1 MDQHLRTLNKSSLL
15 GFSHEGLR
23 SLIFFNQM
31 QDDRSSYETQFIF
44 PTRFYDAV
52 SSHRDAAAHTD
63 AGWC

>member
-23 SLIFFNQM
+23 SLIFFNQT

-52 SSHRDAAAHTD
+52 SS
-63 AGWC
+63 